1 MPFSAT
7 QKDLET
13 IILSQSDKE
22 RQIPYDI
29 TYMWN
34 PKFEFISKTE
44 TDSQTQSGYQRGKE
58 VEEG

>member
-1 MPFSAT
+1 MPFAAT

-13 IILSQSDKE
+13 ITLSQSDKE

-34 PKFEFISKTE
+34 PKYE
-44 TDSQTQSGYQRGKE
+44 
-58 VEEG
+58 